1 MINLREK
8 VDEINSL
15 LYIEIKVLANSLLL
29 SAKFCVLSEY
39 FNESNDNLHAIIA
52 IVSLIICSV
61 VVILAVCLSSQ
72 NIINSMESMIKET
85 KRRIAFANNLSS
97 YDYEKAK
104 LILSMGKEIRFS
116 ASTLFVLKS
125 TTLLMI
131 LSYVTNY
138 AVILIQTS
146 GNNVI

>member
-1 MINLREK
+1 MREK

-61 VVILAVCLSSQ
+61 MVILAVCLSSQ

-85 KRRIAFANNLSS
+85 KRRIAFTNNLSS
-97 YDYEKAK
+97 DDYEKAK
-104 LILSMGKEIRFS
+104 LILSLRKEIKYS
-116 ASTLFVLKS
+116 ASTLFALKS
-125 TTLLMI
+125 TTI
-131 LSYVTNY
+131 LIIVSYVVNY

>member
-1 MINLREK
+1 M
-8 VDEINSL
+8 
-15 LYIEIKVLANSLLL
+15 
-29 SAKFCVLSEY
+29 LSEY
-39 FNESNDNLHAIIA
+39 FNESNDNLHAMIA
-52 IVSLIICSV
+52 MVSLMICSAMI
-61 VVILAVCLSSQ
+61 ILAVCLSSQ

-85 KRRIAFANNLSS
+85 KHRIAFTNNMGSD
-97 YDYEKAK
+97 DYEKAK
-104 LILSMGKEIRFS
+104 LILSMRKEIRFS

-125 TTLLMI
+125 TTVLMI